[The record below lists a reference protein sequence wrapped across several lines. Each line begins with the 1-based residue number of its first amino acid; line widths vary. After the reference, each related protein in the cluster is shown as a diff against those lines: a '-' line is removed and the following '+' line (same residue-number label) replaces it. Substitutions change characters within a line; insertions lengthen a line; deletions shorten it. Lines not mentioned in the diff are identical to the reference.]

1 MMYIKPNESLSADI
15 CHHVSINNHKRMLI
29 IGDLDG
35 SLKELQN
42 ALMVLGNHESFM
54 IEAILSNDLVAKE
67 LWRKNGGGWHTDI
80 PHQKLVPLAPTA
92 SFVDYFAIPIAQNWS
107 VTHVTATMELE

>member
-1 MMYIKPNESLSADI
+1 MMYIKPNELLSADI

-42 ALMVLGNHESFM
+42 ALNRGADSVVLLEY
-54 IEAILSNDLVAKE
+54 LKE
-67 LWRKNGGGWHTDI
+67 
-80 PHQKLVPLAPTA
+80 
-92 SFVDYFAIPIAQNWS
+92 
-107 VTHVTATMELE
+107 